1 MNSFEIILREKLED
15 LRDDAYGDFIAKGIP
30 GFSRDY
36 FLGVRVPEI
45 RRVADEM
52 LMLVFGQKKW
62 SRELTNTLG
71 DDFDKKL
78 YHGMNNFLEDLPHSY
93 LEYDFCQVEIISQ
106 MDNFEECLQEVQRF
120 LPYVN
125 NWAVCDTL
133 NPGVFKSNL
142 ERVLGLAFDWM
153 KSERAFTVR
162 FGIGEMQRFFLA
174 EGFSPDFLER
184 VAVCADRAET
194 EDKWT
199 ESEKYYVKMMVAWYM
214 ATALAKKWDAALEI
228 ITSGRL
234 PAWVHNKAIQKAV
247 ESRRITREQKGLLR
261 GLKR

>member
-30 GFSRDY
+30 GFSRNY

-45 RRVADEM
+45 RRATDEM

-62 SRELTNTLG
+62 HRELTGKLHDG
-71 DDFDKKL
+71 FDEKL
-78 YHGMNNFLEDLPHSY
+78 YHSMNNFLIDLPHPF
-93 LEYDFCQVEIISQ
+93 LEYDFAQVEIISQ
-106 MDNFEECLQEVQRF
+106 MDNFGDCLQEVQKF

-125 NWAVCDTL
+125 NWAICDTL
-133 NPGVFKSNL
+133 NPAVFRKNL
-142 ERVLGLAFDWM
+142 EQVLEFAFEWM
-153 KSERAFTVR
+153 KSERAFVVR
-162 FGIGEMQRFFLA
+162 FGIGEMQRFFLMD
-174 EGFSPDFLER
+174 GFSPDFLER

-194 EDKWT
+194 ESRWS

-214 ATALAKKWDAALEI
+214 ATALAKQWDATLEI
-228 ITSGRL
+228 LTAGRL
-234 PAWVHNKAIQKAV
+234 PEWVHNKAIQKAI
-247 ESRRITREQKGLLR
+247 ESRRISREQKELLR